1 MPSEERKARQ
11 SELNKETKE
20 LSRLLGLLN
29 TPASKQQLPSLDYDP
44 ANNNNNNNAVKSA
57 NGVQKPTKSGS
68 CQHQSSEAVALE
80 NFSTKYQSERRF
92 STHNHHNQ
100 FDQIFKSLVKSRLCQ
115 IEWAERAP
123 PENIVRVLL
132 CLRLLLRDQVYQ
144 KKLFELDGVKVL
156 SEKLQV
162 VTESY
167 LRNGQQPFLADI
179 LKEMTNI
186 FQKLASDGKQREWLI
201 ACGAHKP
208 LVLLLSASDVMV
220 LHCSLYA
227 LISIAQSP
235 EPIAVIGELDCIETL
250 LRIIQEYD
258 ILSRKLAAVL
268 LRYLCVESQ
277 VKEQVKICD
286 GIPILLSVLHCDNIK
301 LLLDVVWCVVLLS
314 GDPDTSNDVR
324 IMGGIPLLLSLLQ
337 GKHFTTDQTPTSS
350 LPSASSSGRMLSFP
364 EETEEVQLADI
375 LALQS
380 ACCSALTELVLNDTN
395 GQQIVLNNGVYCLG
409 MLIFPQ
415 ETSNTR
421 DAEAVSNLQ
430 KNAFR
435 TLRFLFSMERN
446 RQMFKRLFP
455 PDLFEEFIDVGHY
468 VKEIN
473 NYKKLVTRVNS
484 LSEEKIQEIQLKFQE
499 ANQNK
504 EPSKSISGYL
514 VYEHLGTGA
523 FGSVYKVKKNTGENF
538 LALKEIRYNNP
549 VVGKTVKEKD
559 KSIDS
564 IVSELTIIKEHLR
577 HSNVVRYYRTF
588 KEMDNLYIVMELIE
602 GAPLYE
608 HFNSLKE
615 KGERFSEE
623 RIWNIFIQIVLALRY
638 LHKDKKIVHRD
649 LTPNNIMLGENDKVT
664 ITDFGL
670 ARQKQPDSSKMT
682 SVVGTILYNCPEII
696 QSQPYGE
703 KADVW
708 AAGCILYQ
716 MAMLRPPFY
725 SSNMLALASKIV
737 EADYDP
743 IPKDDYSELM
753 ISTVRKCLTAQQD
766 FRPDIVQVGGLIADI
781 MMQNMDTLRT
791 NQISLEKKLD
801 RERKRTQRHH
811 NEATKNMQNY
821 HRLFLAS
828 QERYD
833 RLANLAGS
841 GGASSIKSDS
851 DSNDVFESSDEQPMP
866 SRPQH
871 GGRSRYLHASAAE
884 MDKSVESGIEEDE
897 SSLGCDSLNSSG
909 SSSVLGSSLNLSS
922 SQGRGTFAVPRPPTV
937 AKSNGGG
944 MRSLTLDVQAVNRA
958 LEKSALPSLNDVTQ
972 PGTERGRL
980 LRSQSGSSVETLRR
994 QSSNSGKPRPPSAA
1008 ATLTISPRKVRQI
1021 SDPVMKM
1028 LNTIKKII
1036 FICQLPPTLSP
1047 NPRRK
1052 VIERFKKALFSL
1064 QSSSV
1069 NLKNEIKKLIV
1080 GSKEL
1085 IDLNLCS
1092 NEASYLLKQASHE
1105 ESHIQVSG
1113 EKPSSGS
1120 LDPNDTEI
1128 GITYEQMQM
1137 FIESVLRESG
1147 YYTMTPNARNRSLP
1161 LGPIVTSPPTLRR
1174 SSAFEVG

>member
-1 MPSEERKARQ
+1 MPSEDKKARQ
-11 SELNKETKE
+11 SELTKETKE
-20 LSRLLGLLN
+20 LTRLLELLK
-29 TPASKQQLPSLDYDP
+29 TPTSKQQLPSLDYDP
-44 ANNNNNNNAVKSA
+44 ANINNNNNVLKSG
-57 NGVQKPTKSGS
+57 NGAQRPAKSGS

-80 NFSTKYQSERRF
+80 NFSTKYQNERNFGSHKHQELFDKIF
-92 STHNHHNQ
+92 SA
-100 FDQIFKSLVKSRLCQ
+100 LVKSRLCQ
-115 IEWAERAP
+115 IEWSERAP

-132 CLRLLLRDQVYQ
+132 CLRMLLRDQAYQ
-144 KKLFELDGVKVL
+144 KILFKSEGVKVL
-156 SEKLQV
+156 SEKLHIA
-162 VTESY
+162 TESY
-167 LRNGQQPFLADI
+167 LRNGQQPFMVDI

-186 FQKLASDGKQREWLI
+186 FQKLASDEKQRELLI
-201 ACGAHKP
+201 AYGAHKP
-208 LVLLLSASDVMV
+208 LVLLLSASDVLV

-235 EPIAVIGELDCIETL
+235 EPRAVIGELDCIETL

-258 ILSRKLAAVL
+258 MLSKKLAAVL
-268 LRYLCVESQ
+268 LRTLCLESQ

-286 GIPILLSVLHCDNIK
+286 GVPVLLSVLHCDNIK
-301 LLLDVVWCVVLLS
+301 LLLDVVWCIVLLS
-314 GDPDTSNDVR
+314 GDLDTSNDVR

-337 GKHFTTDQTPTSS
+337 GKHFTTDRMATSS
-350 LPSASSSGRMLSFP
+350 LPSASSSGRIHSLNFP
-364 EETEEVQLADI
+364 EETEEVQLSDI
-375 LALQS
+375 FTLQS

-395 GQQIVLNNGVYCLG
+395 GQQIVQNNGIYCLG
-409 MLIFPQ
+409 MLIFPRAT
-415 ETSNTR
+415 TSSR
-421 DAEAVSNLQ
+421 EAEAMTNLQ

-455 PDLFEEFIDVGHY
+455 PDLFETFIDVGHY
-468 VKEIN
+468 VKDIN
-473 NYKKLVTRVNS
+473 AYNSLVTLVNS
-484 LSEEKIQEIQLKFQE
+484 LADEKVQEIQLTFQE
-499 ANQNK
+499 VNQNK
-504 EPSKSISGYL
+504 EPSKLISGYL

-549 VVGKTVKEKD
+549 AVGKTVKEKD

-564 IVSELTIIKEHLR
+564 IVSELSIIKEHLR
-577 HSNVVRYYRTF
+577 HPNVVRYYRTF
-588 KEMDNLYIVMELIE
+588 KENENLYIVMELIE

-615 KGERFSEE
+615 KGEQFSEE
-623 RIWNIFIQIVLALRY
+623 RIWHIFLQIVLALRY
-638 LHKDKKIVHRD
+638 LHKEKKIVHRD

-670 ARQKQPDSSKMT
+670 ARQKQPDASKMT

-696 QSQPYGE
+696 QNQPYGE

-716 MAMLRPPFY
+716 MCMLKPPFY

-737 EADYDP
+737 EADYEP
-743 IPKDDYSELM
+743 IPADKYSPLM
-753 ISTVRKCLTAQQD
+753 ISTIRQCLTAD
-766 FRPDIVQVGGLIADI
+766 PDKRPDIVQVGGLIADI
-781 MMQNMDTLRT
+781 MMQNMDALRT

-833 RLANLAGS
+833 KLANLAGS

-851 DSNDVFESSDEQPMP
+851 DSNDVFESSDEQPP
-866 SRPQH
+866 PNRPH
-871 GGRSRYLHASAAE
+871 HIGLNGSRSRYGLHDT
-884 MDKSVESGIEEDE
+884 DKSVESGIEEDD
-897 SSLGCDSLNSSG
+897 SCLGCDSLDSSG
-909 SSSVLGSSLNLSS
+909 SSSVL
-922 SQGRGTFAVPRPPTV
+922 
-937 AKSNGGG
+937 
-944 MRSLTLDVQAVNRA
+944 AVNRA
-958 LEKSALPSLNDVTQ
+958 LAQQGLASPADTATPVTD
-972 PGTERGRL
+972 RGRL
-980 LRSQSGSSVETLRR
+980 LRSQSGSFLETLRR

-1008 ATLTISPRKVRQI
+1008 PTLTISPRKVRQI
-1021 SDPVMKM
+1021 SDPVLKM
-1028 LNTIKKII
+1028 LHTIHKII

-1052 VIERFKKALFSL
+1052 VIERFKKALFAP

-1069 NLKNEIKKLIV
+1069 NLKNELKKLV
-1080 GSKEL
+1080 NGSKEL
-1085 IDLNLCS
+1085 IDLNLCTT
-1092 NEASYLLKQASHE
+1092 EASYLLKQASHE
-1105 ESHIQVSG
+1105 ESHMQVSG
-1113 EKPSSGS
+1113 EKPSIGTS

-1128 GITYEQMQM
+1128 GITYEQMQN
-1137 FIESVLRESG
+1137 FIESVLVESG
-1147 YYTMTPNARNRSLP
+1147 YYAMSPNARNRSMP
-1161 LGPIVTSPPTLRR
+1161 LGPIITSPPTLRR
-1174 SSAFEVG
+1174 NSSYEVGST